1 MQLVDPGKTPT
12 ANFSVLIS
20 CVEDI
25 GKSLLVFVLLQVLG
39 MGLSGQVRIRRN
51 RKIASYLL
59 RLANQSVVV
68 SAHIGK
74 N

>member
-1 MQLVDPGKTPT
+1 
-12 ANFSVLIS
+12 
-20 CVEDI
+20 
-25 GKSLLVFVLLQVLG
+25 

>member
-1 MQLVDPGKTPT
+1 MRDFMAQRIERKKGHMTVDRQVK
-12 ANFSVLIS
+12 N
-20 CVEDI
+20 
-25 GKSLLVFVLLQVLG
+25 FVLLQVLG